1 MTRRLPL
8 WLELSGAI
16 LIALVVSNAITVAI
30 ITMKRAAETREERLS
45 TMENRVAGVA
55 ALLTQLPAAER
66 QRLLKV
72 ASIPGERISV
82 GARPRVGAQAERDAA
97 AETRLRKTLG
107 IGADIRVAKRGAP
120 DLSFFGPRSHNQERL
135 ALTIALGPGEW
146 LNAEFA
152 WPPGAS
158 LLPELIFASLVAALA
173 LLVVALWLS
182 YRFSG
187 PLQRLSLA
195 SERMT
200 DGKAVEPVP
209 ETGPFALRSAARA
222 FNTMSRRLMATLENQ
237 RTLLA
242 SIAHDLR
249 TPITSL
255 VIKSEFIADPDLK
268 ERMRVSLEELQAT
281 TEAAL
286 EAAQTGMGEERPRE
300 VDVTAL
306 IESLCAD
313 LADLGGD
320 VTFVESPALN
330 ASCRPNEVRKA
341 VRNLIENGVRY
352 GARTRVAV
360 TGGDEALA
368 ISVDDDGPGL
378 KADEMARAFEPFTRL
393 GATPGKASGYGLGLT
408 LARTVARNHG
418 GDVVLA
424 NRGSGG
430 LRATLTLQQTRKPER
445 AIA

>member
-8 WLELSGAI
+8 WLELSAAI

-30 ITMKRAAETREERLS
+30 ITMKRAAETREERFS
-45 TMENRVAGVA
+45 AMQNRVAGVA
-55 ALLTQLPAAER
+55 ALLAQLPGAER
-66 QRLLKV
+66 ERLLKV
-72 ASIPGERISV
+72 ASIPGERISL
-82 GARPRVGAQAERDAA
+82 GARPRVGAEAPRDAA

-107 IGADIRVAKRGAP
+107 LNADIRIAKRGAP
-120 DLSFFGPRSHNQERL
+120 AISLFGPRSHNPERL
-135 ALTIALGPGEW
+135 ALAIALGPGEW

-158 LLPELIFASLVAALA
+158 LLPELIFASFVAALA

-200 DGKAVEPVP
+200 DGKPVEPVP

-255 VIKSEFIADPDLK
+255 VIKSEFIADADLK
-268 ERMRVSLEELQAT
+268 DRMLASLAELQTT

-286 EAAQTGMGEERPRE
+286 EAAQTGMGEERARE

-313 LADLGGD
+313 LADMGGD
-320 VTFVESPALN
+320 VTFADSPPLSAV
-330 ASCRPNEVRKA
+330 CRPNDIRKA
-341 VRNLIENGVRY
+341 ARNLIENAMRY
-352 GARTRVAV
+352 GTRARVSAEGE
-360 TGGDEALA
+360 GGI
-368 ISVDDDGPGL
+368 ISITIDDDGPGL
-378 KADEMARAFEPFTRL
+378 RSDEIARAFDPFVRL
-393 GATPGKASGYGLGLT
+393 ETSRDKPTGGYGLGLT
-408 LARTVARNHG
+408 LARTVAKTHG
-418 GDVVLA
+418 GDITLA
-424 NRGSGG
+424 NREGGG
-430 LRATLTLQQTRKPER
+430 LRASVTLAHAR
-445 AIA
+445 AI